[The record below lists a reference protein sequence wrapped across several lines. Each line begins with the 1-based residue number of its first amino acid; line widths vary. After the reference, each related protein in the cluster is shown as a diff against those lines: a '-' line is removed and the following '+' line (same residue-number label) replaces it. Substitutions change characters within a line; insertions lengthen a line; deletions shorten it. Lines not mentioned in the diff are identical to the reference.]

1 MKKPVLRVFSFFFFL
16 TKRSR
21 RTRVFFFFSFLP
33 VLISLVFKMDQVFKA
48 TSASVMPTFT
58 SIILLFELQFL
69 ILILALFFG
78 TSICSED
85 IEGKTLS
92 YITTRPVS
100 KPAIVVGKYLAY
112 TLITILMAGAGTI
125 FSFLILNAERLL
137 QPSLYLELFRAL
149 AVLSLGLMT
158 YNAFFTFFGAVF
170 RRAIFFG
177 LIFGFGWENVIQY
190 FPGSTQR
197 FTIVHYL
204 KSLLPYSGSKVSILT
219 FRLEPTAPGL
229 AVLALFLI
237 TAVFLGLA
245 CLVFSWK
252 QDIPED

>member
-1 MKKPVLRVFSFFFFL
+1 MKKSVLHAFSFFFFL
-16 TKRSR
+16 AKRSR
-21 RTRVFFFFSFLP
+21 RTRVFFLFSFLP
-33 VLISLVFKMDQVFKA
+33 VLISLVFKLDQVLKE
-48 TSASVMPTFT
+48 TSAAVMPLFT

-69 ILILALFFG
+69 ILVLALFYG

-85 IEGKTLS
+85 VEAKTLA
-92 YITTRPVS
+92 YVTTRPVS

-112 TLITILMAGAGTI
+112 TLITILMAGAGTV
-125 FSFLILNAERLL
+125 FSFFTLNAERLL

-177 LIFGFGWENVIQY
+177 LVFGFGWENVIQY

-197 FTIVHYL
+197 FAIIHYL
-204 KSLLPYSGSKVSILT
+204 KSLLPYSASKVSILT
-219 FRLEPTAPGL
+219 FRLEPTAPAP
-229 AVLALFLI
+229 AVLVLFLI

-245 CLVFSWK
+245 CLAFYWK